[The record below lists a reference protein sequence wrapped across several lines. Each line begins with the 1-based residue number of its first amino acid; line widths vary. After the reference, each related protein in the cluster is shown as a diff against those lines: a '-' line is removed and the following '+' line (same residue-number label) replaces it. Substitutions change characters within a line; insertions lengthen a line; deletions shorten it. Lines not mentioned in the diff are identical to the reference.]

1 MRNVKQ
7 LLATGFGLVLAG
19 GLSTSA
25 SAQPVEAGV
34 NAPPSTLV
42 LFDSSGSMEWSDN
55 GPDHTY
61 PTCYTGAS
69 GGSVPG
75 DDGTRSRMHA
85 ALEVL
90 TGEVSDRYCVLDAR
104 DSNSNRIDQVDPSR
118 PQGLR
123 HSRICADDGNGVV
136 NIASECVPADP
147 DDAFTGLR
155 QTENGLIDQF
165 GERIAFGFMAFDSFP
180 EASPGDDGMFSYG
193 RSRRMSGDLTSASPP
208 ATPESVPSCAP
219 GATGCWNLGGRLPC
233 DPSAPSN
240 GNDCSSANSYTIAP
254 LDPTNSR
261 TQDEINSDVQEQL
274 LRVTPYWSTP
284 LGAMLEDAYTFFVE
298 PAAYYT
304 NGASGT
310 APDATRG
317 EDDPYGECRQRYV
330 LLITDG
336 IPSFDVCVRTGT
348 DGPDTTGW
356 DVGCENYPYADAAY
370 YAEKLL
376 DEGIPVYVVGFNI
389 PDDSASVLDE
399 IAVAGGTDQARRANS
414 GIALVFELG
423 DIFSQIAKGTP
434 SRTAPAN
441 TTRISPT
448 ASGRGQFTFE
458 ANFEIHEGSPYWTGD
473 IASTSR
479 TCSGGTLG
487 SPQEESVAD
496 WLDNQTVGDLAGHS
510 ILTTSPG
517 IHSCAFAT
525 AGSPR
530 ESLFSAAFGA
540 DPLRAPYGV
549 DETEI
554 ADACQVGDRPGT
566 SGEASDACWDLTDG
580 DIGVNQFLP
589 EDRIGSCMSSMNIVT
604 FASSHHELLGAES
617 ARQGEMFHRWLR
629 GWTLTELRQ
638 IGGYQAEVDE
648 YLPTA
653 EFRWDDTTNSYTN
666 DRVSRFPAIVHSSPA
681 ISTVPDSRLEI
692 SEGYEA
698 FVEASEN
705 RPSVLYTA
713 TADGLLRAIDADT
726 HEEIFTFL
734 PSSISHRVG
743 ETMRSH
749 RETIDGA
756 PVVSDVRLY
765 RDAEGVERWGTVLI
779 LPFRGAARGV
789 VALDVTDPT
798 EPKFLW
804 ELDSE
809 LDPQLGLTYGA
820 PAVGSVFLAQCP
832 GDPTTACERAVA
844 VFGGGAPP
852 SGLTGWTNS
861 NIGRTIYV
869 VDIETGRVLRRFTHT
884 NDESGASVPIPGP
897 VVGDASLFD
906 TFLGSLATRAFIGTI
921 NGYVLRVDMSA
932 TNPFLWSVDTFFD
945 PEVEL
950 GRADVGGVFFR
961 PTIALEAATGR
972 AAVVFGTGNLD
983 DLDRVVGE
991 RNYVVSVSEQPVF
1004 DGSGALERIRG
1015 EVNWALQLEP
1025 NERMTARARVFD
1037 RRAYFATFKAAANLC
1052 DIGGARLYALDYIG
1066 REEDRGNASGLMDLD
1081 DFFSYL
1087 HQDPAGDTEDPGNPP
1102 VAYWDASTFAS
1113 NSNPTIPQKAIIY
1126 AVEITERISCFLDET
1141 FGDDA
1146 GGDGVTSRTVSD
1158 QGEFVLQLG
1167 VSHFAESSTVG
1178 DTPSAVSSLAEIEL
1192 EQPNARVIPTSWSV
1206 IFE

>member
-7 LLATGFGLVLAG
+7 LFAIGLGLALVG
-19 GLSTSA
+19 GLSTEV

-61 PTCYTGAS
+61 PTCYMGTGGIPAA
-69 GGSVPG
+69 
-75 DDGTRSRMHA
+75 DGTRSRMHA
-85 ALEVL
+85 AMEVL
-90 TGEVSDRYCVLDAR
+90 TGEVNARYCVLDAR
-104 DSNSNRIDQVDPSR
+104 DGNPNRIDQVDPSR

-123 HSRICADDGNGVV
+123 HSRLCSDDGNGSPTPS
-136 NIASECVPADP
+136 IECVPASP
-147 DDAFTGLR
+147 DDAFAGLR

-180 EASPGDDGMFSYG
+180 EATTDDNGMFSYG
-193 RSRRMSGDLTSASPP
+193 ASRRMNGDLTSAFPP
-208 ATPESVPSCAP
+208 ASPESVPTCSP
-219 GATGCWNLGGRLPC
+219 GSAGCWNLGGRLPC

-240 GNDCSSANSYTIAP
+240 GNDCDAANSYTVAP
-254 LDPTNSR
+254 LDPTNTL
-261 TQDEINSDVQEQL
+261 TQDEINDDVQEQL

-298 PAAYYT
+298 PADYYT
-304 NGASGT
+304 NGSSGS

-348 DGPDTTGW
+348 DGPDPTGW
-356 DVGCENYPYADAAY
+356 DIGCENYPYADAAY
-370 YAEKLL
+370 YAEKLFE
-376 DEGIPVYVVGFNI
+376 EGIPVYVVGFNI

-399 IAVAGGTDQARRANS
+399 IAVAGGTVEARRANS

-434 SRTAPAN
+434 SRTSPVN
-441 TTRISPT
+441 TTRISAT
-448 ASGRGQFTFE
+448 ESGRGQFTFE

-473 IASTSR
+473 ITAISR
-479 TCSGGTLG
+479 TCGGGSLG
-487 SPQEESVAD
+487 SPEEESVAD
-496 WLDNQTVGDLAGHS
+496 WLDGQTVGDLASRS
-510 ILTTSPG
+510 ILTTAPG

-525 AGSPR
+525 AGDPR
-530 ESLFSAAFGA
+530 DSLFAPDFGS
-540 DPLRAPYGV
+540 DPLRADYGV
-549 DETEI
+549 TESEI
-554 ADACQVGDRPGT
+554 ADACQVGARPGT
-566 SGEASDACWDLTDG
+566 SGDAADACWDLTDG
-580 DIGVNQFLP
+580 DVGVASFLP
-589 EDRIGSCMSSMNIVT
+589 EDRLGSCMTSMDINT
-604 FASSHHELLGAES
+604 FAAGQGIEILGAETQ
-617 ARQGEMFHRWLR
+617 RQAEMFHRWLR
-629 GWTLTELRQ
+629 GWTLTEIRRV
-638 IGGYQAEVDE
+638 GGYTDE
-648 YLPTA
+648 IDTYLPTA
-653 EFRWDDTTNSYTN
+653 EFRWDDSANEYTN
-666 DRVSRFPAIVHSSPA
+666 DRVSRFPAIVHSSPG
-681 ISTVPDSRLEI
+681 ITTVPDSRLEI
-692 SEGYEA
+692 SEAYKQ
-698 FVEASEN
+698 FVEATED

-743 ETMRSH
+743 ETMRAH

-756 PVVSDVRLY
+756 PIVTDVRLY
-765 RDAEGVERWGTVLI
+765 RDADGVERWGTVLI
-779 LPFRGAARGV
+779 LPYRGAARGV

-798 EPKFLW
+798 QPRFLW

-820 PAVGSVFLAQCP
+820 PAVGTVFLAQCP
-832 GDPTTACERAVA
+832 DDQTIACERAVA

-852 SGLTGWTNS
+852 SGLTGWADS

-869 VDIETGRVLRRFTHT
+869 VDVETGRVLRRFTHT
-884 NDESGASVPIPGP
+884 NDENGDSVPIPGP

-921 NGYVLRVDMSA
+921 NGYVLRVDLA
-932 TNPFLWSVDTFFD
+932 GTNPALWSVDTFFD
-945 PEVEL
+945 PGVEL

-983 DLDRVVGE
+983 DLDRLVGE

-1015 EVNWALQLEP
+1015 EVNWALELET
-1025 NERMTARARVFD
+1025 NERMTARARVFN
-1037 RRAYFATFKAAANLC
+1037 RRAYFATFKAADDLC
-1052 DIGGARLYALDYIG
+1052 DIGGARLYALDYLG
-1066 REEDRGNASGLMDLD
+1066 ADDNRGSARGLMDLD
-1081 DFFSYL
+1081 QFFSYL
-1087 HQDPAGDTEDPGNPP
+1087 HSDPAGDPEDPGNPQ
-1102 VAYWDASTFAS
+1102 VAYWDASTFSAS
-1113 NSNPTIPQKAIIY
+1113 SNPTIPEKAIIY
-1126 AVEITERISCFLDET
+1126 AVEITERISCFLEET
-1141 FGDDA
+1141 FEDDA
-1146 GGDGVTSRTVSD
+1146 GGDGVTSRSVSD

-1167 VSHFAESSTVG
+1167 VSHFAESATAGGS
-1178 DTPSAVSSLAEIEL
+1178 PSAESTLAEIEL
-1192 EQPNARVIPTSWSV
+1192 EQPGARVIPTSWSV